1 MNEHSVDPRSHW
13 EEVYRTK
20 GPEQVSWFQAEATL
34 SLELIQQVAPARDS
48 AIIDVGAGAST
59 MVDGL
64 LREGY
69 RRLTVLDLSAAALAR
84 SQTRLGNDAESVVW
98 READVLT
105 AELEKGAF
113 DLWHDR
119 AVFHFLTD
127 PTDRARYVAQVRHA
141 VRPGGHLL
149 VATFAEDGPTKCS
162 GLEVVRYA
170 PGALHAEFGAEFR
183 VVESRRQV
191 HHTPWGAPQPF
202 TYCLCRYEPL
212 GSTRHAA

>member
-1 MNEHSVDPRSHW
+1 MTVDTRSHW

-20 GPEQVSWFQAEATL
+20 GPEQVSWYQAEASL
-34 SLELIQQVAPARDS
+34 SLELIHQVAPALDS

-59 MVDGL
+59 LVGGL
-64 LREGY
+64 LRAGY
-69 RRLTVLDLSAAALAR
+69 RRLTALDLSEAALAR
-84 SQTRLGNDAESVVW
+84 SQARLGSDAESVVW
-98 READVLT
+98 READVLS

-127 PTDRARYVAQVRHA
+127 PADRARYVAQVRHA
-141 VRPGGHLL
+141 VCPGGHVL

-162 GLEVVRYA
+162 GLEVVSYA
-170 PGALHAEFGAEFR
+170 PEGLHAEFGTEFR

-191 HHTPWGAPQPF
+191 HHTPWGAPQAF
-202 TYCLCRYEPL
+202 TYCLCRYEPSA
-212 GSTRHAA
+212 STHHAA